1 MDRDGREHGK
11 SKIDNY
17 SLQITPFFS
26 YNFRRK
32 IVLPCPREDVTT
44 IVQIWF
50 AFTPQVFKLATL

>member
-1 MDRDGREHGK
+1 MDMNGRGHGK
-11 SKIDNY
+11 SKIDHY
-17 SLQITPFFS
+17 SFQITLSFS
-26 YNFRRK
+26 SNFRRK